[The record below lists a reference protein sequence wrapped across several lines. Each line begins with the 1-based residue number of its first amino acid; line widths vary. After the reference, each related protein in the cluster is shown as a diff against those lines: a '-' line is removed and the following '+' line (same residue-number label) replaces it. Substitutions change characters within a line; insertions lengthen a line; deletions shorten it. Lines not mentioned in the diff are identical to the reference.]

1 MFVSLYL
8 LKKQA
13 VMEHKIR
20 IPINGSVSEISSDQS
35 FVIIGANG
43 SGKSRLG
50 KYIEDNTPE
59 KNSHRISAQ
68 RALTIPEYISL
79 KSFEQAS
86 DLLLYGTTDN
96 NALKQKMKGSKWGW
110 NGYENKLIDDYDNL
124 LSSVFAL
131 KNTENDKFVQ
141 TCKEN
146 EVVGRSHPKAPITV
160 IDRIIEIWTS
170 IMPHREVVFADAKVS
185 AKHNGVE
192 YHGKDLSDGER
203 VALYLLAQALC
214 VPDGYVIIVDEP
226 EIHLHKSVMTKLW
239 DKIEEY
245 CPNKT
250 FVYITHDLDFA
261 SSRKS
266 ATKIWVKGFDGT
278 NWDIQILPE
287 IENVPEALIIE
298 ILGNR
303 KDVLF
308 VEGDR
313 GSYDFE
319 LYKHIYSNYYIVPC
333 GSCSAVIQNT
343 KAFRNMNNLHK
354 LNIYGIIDHDYRTD
368 AEINSYAND
377 GIFVLEIAEIENLFC
392 IEGIIRII
400 AEHQAY
406 SDVDTKIA
414 TVKEAV
420 FTAFNQEYNNQ
431 LCSICEREIQHKLK
445 NYKKTSLNTQQ
456 DLEDQ
461 LELLLTNIDV
471 AKLYSNTK
479 IRIDGIITNKDYDK
493 LLGIFNRKNIHKR
506 ISKELGL
513 TSTEEDNYAQ
523 LVLRLLNTDK
533 KARIISEMSR
543 FTPALS

>member
-1 MFVSLYL
+1 
-8 LKKQA
+8 
-13 VMEHKIR
+13 MEHKIKL
-20 IPINGSVSEISSDQS
+20 PISGTEKEISSAQS

-50 KYIEDNTPE
+50 KHIEDNTPE
-59 KNSHRISAQ
+59 KKSHRISAQ
-68 RALTIPEYISL
+68 RALTIPDFISL

-86 DLLLYGTTDN
+86 DLLLYGTTDKN
-96 NALKQKMKGSKWGW
+96 TLKQKNKNFKWGW
-110 NGYENKLIDDYDNL
+110 NGYENKLVDDFDNL

-131 KNTENDKFVQ
+131 KNKENDKFVQ
-141 TCKEN
+141 ACKDN
-146 EVVGRSHPKAPITV
+146 EAVGNVHPSAPITV
-160 IDRIIEIWTS
+160 IDRIIEIWKS
-170 IMPHREVVFADAKVS
+170 IMPHREIVFADGKIS
-185 AKHNGVE
+185 AKHNGIE

-214 VPDGYVIIVDEP
+214 VPDGYVIIIDEP

-266 ATKIWVKGFDGT
+266 ATKIWVKGFDGI
-278 NWDIQILPE
+278 NWDIELLPE
-287 IENVPEALIIE
+287 IENIPENLIIE

-303 KDVLF
+303 RDVLF
-308 VEGDR
+308 VEGDK

-343 KAFRNMNNLHK
+343 KAFRKMNSLHK

-368 AEINSYAND
+368 AEISSYAND
-377 GIFVLEIAEIENLFC
+377 GIYVLEIAEIENLFC
-392 IEGIIRII
+392 IEGVIRII

-406 SDVDTKIA
+406 SDVDAKVT
-414 TVKEAV
+414 TVKESV
-420 FTAFNQEYNNQ
+420 FTAFNQEYDNQ

-445 NYKKTSLNTQQ
+445 NYKKTSLKTQQ
-456 DLEDQ
+456 DLVDQ
-461 LELLLTNIDV
+461 LELLLTNINV
-471 AKLYSNTK
+471 AKLYSDTK
-479 IRIDGIITNKDYDK
+479 IRIDETIAHKDYDK

-523 LVLRLLNTDK
+523 LVLRLLNTEK
-533 KARIISEMSR
+533 KTSIISAMSKY
-543 FTPALS
+543 TPVIS

>member
-1 MFVSLYL
+1 
-8 LKKQA
+8 
-13 VMEHKIR
+13 MEHKIK
-20 IPINGSVSEISSDQS
+20 IPINGIENEISSGQS

-50 KYIEDNTPE
+50 KHIEDNTPE

-68 RALTIPEYISL
+68 RALTIPDFISL

-86 DLLLYGTTDN
+86 ELLLYGTTDA
-96 NALKQKMKGSKWGW
+96 NALKQKIKSSKWGW

-131 KNTENDKFVQ
+131 KNNENDKFVQ
-141 TCKEN
+141 ACKEN
-146 EVVGRSHPKAPITV
+146 EAVGGTHPKAPITV
-160 IDRIIEIWTS
+160 IDRIIEIWES
-170 IMPHREVVFADAKVS
+170 IMPHREIVFADAKVS

-203 VALYLLAQALC
+203 VALYLLAQSLC
-214 VPDGYVIIVDEP
+214 VPDGYIIIIDEP

-239 DKIEEY
+239 DKIEEH

-266 ATKIWVKGFDGT
+266 ATKIWVKGYDGA
-278 NWDIQILPE
+278 NWDIQLLPE
-287 IENVPEALIIE
+287 VENIPENLIIE

-308 VEGDR
+308 VEGDK

-319 LYKHIYSNYYIVPC
+319 LYKHIYLSYYIVPC
-333 GSCSAVIQNT
+333 GSCSTVIQNT
-343 KAFRNMNNLHK
+343 KAFRKMKDLHK

-368 AEINSYAND
+368 TEIRSYLND
-377 GIFVLEIAEIENLFC
+377 GIYVLDIAEIENLFC
-392 IEGIIRII
+392 VEGVIRII

-406 SDVDTKIA
+406 SDIEAKID
-414 TVKEAV
+414 TVKNAV
-420 FTAFNQEYNNQ
+420 FTAFNKEYDNQ

-445 NYKKTSLNTQQ
+445 NYKKSSVNNQR
-456 DLEDQ
+456 DLQEQ
-461 LELLLTNIDV
+461 LRLLLASIDIDKLYLDTKVNID
-471 AKLYSNTK
+471 K
-479 IRIDGIITNKDYDK
+479 IISSQDYNK
-493 LLGIFNRKNIHKR
+493 LLGIFNRKNIHKI

-533 KARIISEMSR
+533 KTRIISEISR
-543 FTPALS
+543 FTPVIS

>member
-1 MFVSLYL
+1 
-8 LKKQA
+8 
-13 VMEHKIR
+13 MEHKIK
-20 IPINGSVSEISSDQS
+20 IPISGTEQEISSAQS

-50 KYIEDNTPE
+50 KHIEDNTPE

-68 RALTIPEYISL
+68 RALTIPDFISL

-86 DLLLYGTTDN
+86 DLLLYGTTDS

-131 KNTENDKFVQ
+131 KNKENDKFVQ
-141 TCKEN
+141 ACKEN
-146 EVVGRSHPKAPITV
+146 EVAGRAHPKAPITV
-160 IDRIIEIWTS
+160 IDRIIDIWTS
-170 IMPHREVVFADAKVS
+170 IMPHREIVFADAKVS
-185 AKHNGVE
+185 AKYNGAE

-239 DKIEEY
+239 DKIEEH

-266 ATKIWVKGFDGT
+266 AAKIWVKGFDGT
-278 NWDIQILPE
+278 NWDVELLPE
-287 IENVPEALIIE
+287 VENIPENLIIE

-308 VEGDR
+308 VEGDK

-343 KAFRNMNNLHK
+343 KAFRKMNNLHK

-368 AEINSYAND
+368 TEINSYAND

-392 IEGIIRII
+392 IEGVVRII

-406 SDVDTKIA
+406 PDIESKIE
-414 TVKEAV
+414 TVKSAV
-420 FTAFNQEYNNQ
+420 FTAFNQEYDNQ
-431 LCSICEREIQHKLK
+431 LCCICEREIQHRLK
-445 NYKKTSLNTQQ
+445 NYKKSSLNTQE
-456 DLEDQ
+456 DLQNQ
-461 LELLLTNIDV
+461 LSSLVTSIDINQ
-471 AKLYSNTK
+471 LYSATK
-479 IRIDGIITNKDYDK
+479 SNIDGIIIQKDYNK

-533 KARIISEMSR
+533 KTRIISEMSR
-543 FTPALS
+543 FTPVIS

>member
-1 MFVSLYL
+1 
-8 LKKQA
+8 
-13 VMEHKIR
+13 MEHKIR
-20 IPINGSVSEISSDQS
+20 IPINGSDSEISSDQS

-50 KYIEDNTPE
+50 KHIEDNTPE

-68 RALTIPEYISL
+68 RALTIPDFISL

-86 DLLLYGTTDN
+86 DLLLYGTTDIHS
-96 NALKQKMKGSKWGW
+96 LKQKNKNNRWGW
-110 NGYENKLIDDYDNL
+110 NGYENKMIDDYDNL

-131 KNTENDKFVQ
+131 KNNENDKFVQ
-141 TCKEN
+141 TCKKN
-146 EVVGRSHPKAPITV
+146 EAANSMHPKAPITV
-160 IDRIIEIWTS
+160 IDRIIEIWKS
-170 IMPHREVVFADAKVS
+170 IMPHREIVFADAKVS
-185 AKHNGVE
+185 AKHNGAE

-278 NWDIQILPE
+278 NWDVELLPE
-287 IENVPEALIIE
+287 VENIPENLIIE

-308 VEGDR
+308 VEGNK

-319 LYKHIYSNYYIVPC
+319 LYKHIYSDYYIVPC
-333 GSCSAVIQNT
+333 GSCSTVIQNT
-343 KAFRNMNNLHK
+343 KAFRKMKDLHK

-368 AEINSYAND
+368 TEISSYLDD
-377 GIFVLEIAEIENLFC
+377 GIYVLNIAEIENLFC
-392 IEGIIRII
+392 VEGVIRII

-406 SDVDTKIA
+406 SDISARMTN
-414 TVKEAV
+414 VKNAV
-420 FTAFNQEYNNQ
+420 FTAFNQEFDNQ

-445 NYKKTSLNTQQ
+445 NYKKSSVNTIADLQNQLNSL
-456 DLEDQ
+456 LES
-461 LELLLTNIDV
+461 IDINQ
-471 AKLYSNTK
+471 LYSETK
-479 IRIDGIITNKDYDK
+479 SNIDGIITQQDYNK

-523 LVLRLLNTDK
+523 LVLRLLNTEK
-533 KARIISEMSR
+533 KTRIISEMSR
-543 FTPALS
+543 FTPVIS